1 MSQSQIHGPGRRED
15 DSDPGAPEGAGG
27 GQIQASITASDDLL
41 DEIDLL
47 LESNADAF
55 VKSFVQKGGQ

>member
-1 MSQSQIHGPGRRED
+1 MSQSQVHGPSRRDD
-15 DSDPGAPEGAGG
+15 DSDVDATTPTGG
-27 GQIQASITASDDLL
+27 GQIQASISASDDLL
-41 DEIDLL
+41 DEIDLV